1 MTSVYCLP
9 CIGWPVLEGSP
20 PPASLQLHITPR
32 PGALCCSLPTSSRAQ
47 WPQGGSLVLP
57 GSRGKTRGP
66 GEPSRPAPGIL
77 PERRGVQKERWRERS
92 GGVLDGTSQHLP
104 FPPHRYYNCVSFP
117 GCLARGT
124 QTQGS
129 SRMKTF
135 EEFPMTPTTYKAIVV
150 SGVSGPVPL
159 PQVRA
164 TGLLPQRAE
173 LDVRKS

>member
-1 MTSVYCLP
+1 M
-9 CIGWPVLEGSP
+9 
-20 PPASLQLHITPR
+20 
-32 PGALCCSLPTSSRAQ
+32 
-47 WPQGGSLVLP
+47 P

-66 GEPSRPAPGIL
+66 GEPSRPAPVLSPRPGVL
-77 PERRGVQKERWRERS
+77 PERRGVQKERWREHS
-92 GGVLDGTSQHLP
+92 GGVLGCTSQHLP

-117 GCLARGT
+117 GCPARGT

-150 SGVSGPVPL
+150 SGMRGPVLP

-164 TGLLPQRAE
+164 AGLLPQGAGRQEVPRLVAE
-173 LDVRKS
+173 ASSAQGAPCHHVSAPFTVPSSPTQGLPSPAPSLSLSAR